1 MKSIIKNIDGSR
13 SMSKHTSLIR
23 ERTKA
28 RNPFWRFLTCLV
40 IGVVGLVLLA
50 GGFLYFNLY
59 FLFSGS
65 GPAGPEVP
73 AEAFGRVW
81 TDANTLLIG
90 IGDSITDG
98 FGAEGGFSYFEKLVK
113 NPTGDCEDMSG
124 KNLSVVFPRLE
135 ALNVA
140 RSGSTSLDHIRQI
153 QGLGQR
159 PQDIFGVIV
168 ITTGGNDLIHDYG
181 RRPPTEGAM
190 YGATLEQAEPWV
202 RNFEKRLGQMIRA
215 INEKFPG
222 GCEIFLGNIYDP
234 TDGSGDTGT
243 RFTGFPAWSDG
254 LSILKAYN
262 TIISRWAEKCENVHL
277 VDIHGLFLGH
287 GIHCKKFWRKHYRW
301 GEPHYWYNLNI
312 EDPSERGYDAI
323 RRLFLIE
330 MAKVFS
336 RGTPSNNLK

>member
-1 MKSIIKNIDGSR
+1 
-13 SMSKHTSLIR
+13 MSKDTSLIR
-23 ERTKA
+23 ERAKA
-28 RNPFWRFLTCLV
+28 RNLFWRFLRCLV
-40 IGVVGLVLLA
+40 IGVVGWVLLA

-59 FLFSGS
+59 VLFSGS

-73 AEAFGRVW
+73 AEAFRQVW
-81 TDANTLLIG
+81 SDSNTLLVG

-98 FGAEGGFSYFEKLVK
+98 FGAESGFSYFERLIK
-113 NPTGDCEDMSG
+113 NPKGDCEDISG

-140 RSGSTSLDHIRQI
+140 SSGSTSLDHIKQI
-153 QGLGQR
+153 RGLKQR
-159 PQDIFGVIV
+159 PPDVFGLIV

-181 RRPPTEGAM
+181 RRPPKEGAI
-190 YGATLEQAEPWV
+190 YGATLQQAEPWI
-202 RNFEKRLGQMIRA
+202 RNFEKRLNEMTRTVT
-215 INEKFPG
+215 EKFPG
-222 GCEIFLGNIYDP
+222 GCEIFLGNVYDP
-234 TDGSGDTGT
+234 TDGTGDTAT
-243 RFTGFPAWSDG
+243 RFTCFPAWPDG

-262 TIISRWAEKCENVHL
+262 TIISRLAEEYKNVHL

-287 GIHCKKFWRKHYRW
+287 GIHCKKFWSKHYCW

>member
-1 MKSIIKNIDGSR
+1 
-13 SMSKHTSLIR
+13 MSKDTSLMR
-23 ERTKA
+23 EGVKA
-28 RNPFWRFLTCLV
+28 RSLFWRFLRYLV
-40 IGVVGLVLLA
+40 IGVIGWVLLA

-59 FLFSGS
+59 FLFSDS

-98 FGAEGGFSYFEKLVK
+98 FGAEGGFSYFERLVK

-181 RRPPTEGAM
+181 RRPPIEGAM
-190 YGATLEQAEPWV
+190 YGATLQQAEPWI
-202 RNFEKRLGQMIRA
+202 RNFEKRLGEMVRA

-234 TDGSGDTGT
+234 TDGSGDTAT
-243 RFTGFPAWSDG
+243 WVTGFPAWPDG
-254 LSILKAYN
+254 LSILEAYN

-287 GIHCKKFWRKHYRW
+287 GIHCNKFWLKHYRW

-336 RGTPSNNLK
+336 KGAPSSNLK